1 MSGSPPLQPPAVDP
15 DTRVNGRIGE
25 PAWFRH
31 PAVRFAAILA
41 ALLAAYSPAIHGY
54 YLHTD
59 DYFWSSFGGSPRTAI
74 LTFMSVVGRPLTGAI
89 YCAFGAVRTMNGM
102 NLLRALS
109 IVNLAALGLA
119 TYRYLRKELPS
130 APVALAAAVAMLTTP
145 PFATA
150 VGFLSTAPYALAATV
165 AALAFVLV
173 SEKVIGNRSHGR
185 WGFAAL
191 AWFLLIVSLA
201 IYQPGA
207 LFYVSLAAVSTFLAD
222 PQRFYRDHLR
232 KLALH
237 GAILAAACG
246 VYYWVWRAWL
256 QHARV
261 PSLGKYDARQF
272 SGDIHAGVLWFVRT
286 PLVEASNLWFVR
298 PMVGVSI
305 VIAGVILVAL
315 CLEYSPASGVRG
327 IARVLGKAAV
337 LMAMV
342 PMTYGISL
350 ASYMP
355 SAEYRTY
362 TAMEGAIVLLFVISL
377 ARILGNL
384 QAGLGVPRRLRAC
397 PTAMAMVAVCG
408 ICAAHVTIRRYF
420 TAPDST
426 EFRFVK
432 DQIDRYR
439 RTAGADFTMIDVVI
453 VRRPVAAVQRNEL
466 GEPTLRHGPNLRPI
480 VTAALRELGIAR
492 DVRVFQSLP
501 DDPSHWTEFGTQLHW
516 MSLDYF
522 AMKPLPGK
530 TITIDAS
537 RLGSLP

>member
-1 MSGSPPLQPPAVDP
+1 MRASPPLQPPAAAP
-15 DTRVNGRIGE
+15 DARLNSHIDE
-25 PAWFRH
+25 PAWLRH
-31 PAVRFAAILA
+31 PGARFAAILT
-41 ALLAAYSPAIHGY
+41 ALFIAYFPAVHGY

-59 DYFWSSFGGSPRTAI
+59 DYFWSSFGGFSRAAI
-74 LTFMSVVGRPLTGAI
+74 LTFMTAVGRPLTGLI
-89 YCAFGAVRTMNGM
+89 YCAFGAVKTMNGM
-102 NLLRALS
+102 NFLRALS
-109 IVNLAALGLA
+109 IVNLAALGLL
-119 TYRYLRKELPS
+119 TYRSLRKELLI
-130 APVALAAAVAMLTTP
+130 APAALAAAVALLTTP

-173 SEKVIGNRSHGR
+173 SEKVIGNRARSK
-185 WGFAAL
+185 WGFLAL
-191 AWFLLIVSLA
+191 AWSLLIVSLA
-201 IYQPGA
+201 LYQPGA

-222 PQRFYRDHLR
+222 PLRFYRDRLR

-246 VYYWVWRAWL
+246 VYYWAWRAWL

-261 PSLGKYDARQF
+261 PLLGKYDARQF
-272 SGDIHAGVLWFVRT
+272 SADIHKGAVWFVRT

-298 PMVGVSI
+298 PMLGVSI
-305 VIAGVILVAL
+305 LVGCVILAAL
-315 CLEYSPASGVRG
+315 CLQYSPASGARG
-327 IARVLGKAAV
+327 IAGVLGKAAV
-337 LMAMV
+337 LVAML
-342 PMTYGISL
+342 PITYGVSL

-362 TAMEGAIVLLFVISL
+362 TAMEGALVLLFMISL
-377 ARILGNL
+377 GR
-384 QAGLGVPRRLRAC
+384 
-397 PTAMAMVAVCG
+397 AMAAASRWIPPRFAALAMATVAVAG

-426 EFRFVK
+426 EFHFVK

-439 RTAGADFTMIDVVI
+439 RTAGAGFTMIHVI
-453 VRRPVAAVQRNEL
+453 GVRRPVAAVQRNEL
-466 GEPTLRHGPNLRPI
+466 GEPSLRHGPNLRPI

-501 DDPSHWTEFGTQLHW
+501 DDPSQWIEWGTQLHW

-522 AMKPLPGK
+522 FMRPLPGK

>member
-1 MSGSPPLQPPAVDP
+1 
-15 DTRVNGRIGE
+15 
-25 PAWFRH
+25 
-31 PAVRFAAILA
+31 
-41 ALLAAYSPAIHGY
+41 
-54 YLHTD
+54 
-59 DYFWSSFGGSPRTAI
+59 
-74 LTFMSVVGRPLTGAI
+74 
-89 YCAFGAVRTMNGM
+89 
-102 NLLRALS
+102 
-109 IVNLAALGLA
+109 
-119 TYRYLRKELPS
+119 
-130 APVALAAAVAMLTTP
+130 
-145 PFATA
+145 
-150 VGFLSTAPYALAATV
+150 
-165 AALAFVLV
+165 
-173 SEKVIGNRSHGR
+173 R
-185 WGFAAL
+185 WGFVAL
-191 AWFLLIVSLA
+191 AWFLLTVSLA

-237 GAILAAACG
+237 GAIRAAACG

-286 PLVEASNLWFVR
+286 PLVEGSNLWFVR

-305 VIAGVILVAL
+305 VVGCVILVAL
-315 CLEYSPASGVRG
+315 CLECGVAG
-327 IARVLGKAAV
+327 VLGKAAV

-362 TAMEGAIVLLFVISL
+362 TAMEGAIVLIFVISL
-377 ARILGNL
+377 GRILAAVSRWIGNL
-384 QAGLGVPRRLRAC
+384 QAGLGVPRRLGAC
-397 PTAMAMVAVCG
+397 PKAMAMVAVCG

-432 DQIDRYR
+432 EQIDRYR
-439 RTAGADFTMIDVVI
+439 RTAGSDFTMIDVII
-453 VRRPVAAVQRNEL
+453 VRRPVAAVQRNEM

-522 AMKPLPGK
+522 AMRPLPGK